1 MLAESTR
8 HEREPDGI
16 RFTHG
21 PPCRPSP
28 IYGARCS
35 HAQERSRRARAARAH
50 ANHHDAG
57 TSTAAEAAT
66 NQPAQPPGTLP
77 PLRQAAAAPPKTT
90 PSHLFGCPHGGTCR
104 ARERPA
110 GKAGTR
116 HGWRVRQPSRGHRP
130 HHLLTSSRTDRPG
143 VGGGNHANQPDPES
157 NASEPPGLAAIG
169 LTKHGAHK
177 VRAREEATG
186 KSGRTRPGNGG
197 RSRS

>member
-1 MLAESTR
+1 MPRRGAGGR
-8 HEREPDGI
+8 APHAPM
-16 RFTHG
+16 
-21 PPCRPSP
+21 P
-28 IYGARCS
+28 ITTM
-35 HAQERSRRARAARAH
+35 RAH
-50 ANHHDAG
+50 RLQPKLPQ
-57 TSTAAEAAT
+57 T
-66 NQPAQPPGTLP
+66 NPRNPPA
-77 PLRQAAAAPPKTT
+77 
-90 PSHLFGCPHGGTCR
+90 PSHRCGKPQPRRPKQHRHTSSDAHTGAHVAL
-104 ARERPA
+104 RERPA

-116 HGWRVRQPSRGHRP
+116 HGWRARQPSRGHRP